1 MMYPFIFFFCA
12 LGLHICLY
20 GIFIS
25 MTPNRIDIVSFGPK
39 LPTPKLLFHFWVK
52 FENLFGRDALD
63 SLDNLAWA
71 HRWNTLYQKMNMVFI
86 RSNFNELNLIAL
98 RYLKANVLQGLVN
111 CLSENNSSILRWANK
126 MIEKY

>member
-12 LGLHICLY
+12 LGFHICLY

-25 MTPNRIDIVSFGPK
+25 MTSNRIDIVSFGPK

-86 RSNFNELNLIAL
+86 RSNFNELNLI
-98 RYLKANVLQGLVN
+98 VN
-111 CLSENNSSILRWANK
+111 SWQADPCSCDIDPLAKRLPVVTAKTAS
-126 MIEKY
+126 